1 MQPHTLSPK
10 HLTGVAVMACAA
22 ALIPVAALAATSSPS
37 ARPVPTATAPR
48 PVTLGTTTLTAFKV
62 VIIKKLH
69 GPLNVPGPTATV
81 YARGYKATST
91 GWKLIATKRLGKPG
105 EFLWYA
111 TGICTLS
118 VTQTKGEAPAQNYD
132 AAAVTLL
139 YDPAIGCV
147 STITKTWPTT
157 G

>member
-1 MQPHTLSPK
+1 MRAQARLIGAASGLLLALTL
-10 HLTGVAVMACAA
+10 
-22 ALIPVAALAATSSPS
+22 IATPAS
-37 ARPVPTATAPR
+37 ARPVTTATAPQ

-69 GPLNVPGPTATV
+69 GPLNVPGPAATV
-81 YARGYKATST
+81 YARGYKATAT

-105 EFLWYA
+105 QFLWYA

-118 VTQTKGEAPAQNYD
+118 VTQTKGAAPAQNYD

-147 STITKTWPTT
+147 STITKTWPAT